1 MDHST
6 HNKIVSFI
14 WSIADDCLRDVFVRG
29 KYRDVILPMFVL
41 RRLDALLE
49 PTKDAVAEEQRFQI
63 EEAGFTEL
71 EPDGLCEA
79 SGYVFYNTSE
89 FTLQKLVNNPSQL
102 EANFKAYLD
111 GFSDNVKEIIKHFDL
126 RNQIHKMAV
135 ADVLHNVLEKFV
147 SPEINLSP
155 FEVKD
160 ADGRISQPLT
170 NLGMGYVFEELIR
183 KFNEDNNEE
192 AGEHFTPRE
201 VIDLMTHILFEPV
214 KDNLPPVIFIYDPA
228 CGSGGMLTE
237 AQNFIID
244 PEGNIKAT
252 KAKTDVYLHGKE
264 INGETYAICKSD
276 MMIKGNDPENIRFGS
291 TLATDEFSSTR
302 FDFMLSNPP
311 YGKSWKTEQKRITDN
326 NDPRFK
332 VKLKAFNK
340 GNHHGKGNPVNEH
353 GYRTAYLW
361 EAVLMRRS
369 LTNIIEHFAKLVEDK
384 NPKTGKTTKTLYFPR
399 YQQLDVVLKLLKHV
413 KENGSGQRYLIQHSA
428 GSGKSNTI
436 AWLAYQLI
444 ELYNLSGKENIF
456 DSVIVVTDR
465 RILDAQLKKN
475 ISLFSEVK
483 NIVAHAAISQDLK
496 TSLTHGKKLIITTL
510 HKFPF
515 ILDGL
520 KDLSER
526 QFAVIIDEAHSSQD
540 KSTGLAGAMTSAF
553 GANGADEEPED
564 IQDKIIAE
572 IEARRMGK
580 NVSFFAFTATPKNTT
595 LEKFGIKAVD
605 GSFHPFHLYS
615 MKQAIEEG
623 FILDVLSNYSTYR
636 SYYELQKSIED
647 NPLFNTKKAQKKLKE
662 YVEGHAETIEV
673 KADIMVKHFIEQVWQ
688 AKKLKGQ
695 AKVMVVTRNIEC
707 AIRYFFA
714 IRKALEKNHSPCKAI
729 VAFSGESKSI
739 DGIKHTEHNL
749 NGFSGDD
756 IAEEF
761 DSEHYQFLVVANKF
775 LTGFDQPKL
784 HTMYVDKKLQGVLA
798 VQTLSRLNRCNDKLG
813 KKDTFVLDFYNSVE
827 EIKKAFDPFYTAT
840 SLSQATDVNVLHDL
854 KEKLD
859 EVGIY
864 EQSEVVAFN
873 ELFFNEA
880 EDEALAPLLDQAVAR
895 FDTELNDDQRI
906 DFKIKAKQFVK
917 IYAQVAAL
925 ISFNNLDWEMLH
937 WFLKFLIPKLKVK
950 DPEAD
955 ALDNLLNSVD
965 LSTYGLER
973 VKLHTQIE
981 LDADDSEI
989 EPLNP
994 NPRGKPD
1001 DGEEKDLL
1009 QAIINSF
1016 NERFFKGWDA
1026 TPQEQRIKF
1035 INIANHVIQNPDYQ
1049 LKVVDNPDSQNSQ
1062 LALQK
1067 LIEQAIRIERK
1078 RELDLYQHY
1087 SKDEEFKQAFDSAI
1101 IRLLAQ
1107 PNSNELK
1114 QMLMVKI

>member
-1 MDHST
+1 M
-6 HNKIVSFI
+6 VS
-14 WSIADDCLRDVFVRG
+14 
-29 KYRDVILPMFVL
+29 
-41 RRLDALLE
+41 
-49 PTKDAVAEEQRFQI
+49 
-63 EEAGFTEL
+63 
-71 EPDGLCEA
+71 
-79 SGYVFYNTSE
+79 NTSE
-89 FTLQKLVNNPSQL
+89 AAL
-102 EANFKAYLD
+102 EAHIEKALCGSSVEQRQLAINEPFPDYAIQQGAGYEFSDAKNYDAEFAIDTETFWRFLQQTQAEELAKLSDRANWQRLILERLDKKIKKDGILSVLKKGLAIDNAHLTLLYRQPYNDLNPDVITKFNANIFSIARQIHYSKKDTGLSIDMVLFVNGLALITFELKKISQKGGHGQTVYHAMKQYRETRDPNEPLFQFGRCLVHFAVDEDDIYMTSKLD
-111 GFSDNVKEIIKHFDL
+111 G
-126 RNQIHKMAV
+126 
-135 ADVLHNVLEKFV
+135 
-147 SPEINLSP
+147 
-155 FEVKD
+155 
-160 ADGRISQPLT
+160 
-170 NLGMGYVFEELIR
+170 
-183 KFNEDNNEE
+183 
-192 AGEHFTPRE
+192 
-201 VIDLMTHILFEPV
+201 
-214 KDNLPPVIFIYDPA
+214 
-228 CGSGGMLTE
+228 
-237 AQNFIID
+237 
-244 PEGNIKAT
+244 KAT
-252 KAKTDVYLHGKE
+252 YFL
-264 INGETYAICKSD
+264 
-276 MMIKGNDPENIRFGS
+276 P
-291 TLATDEFSSTR
+291 
-302 FDFMLSNPP
+302 
-311 YGKSWKTEQKRITDN
+311 
-326 NDPRFK
+326 
-332 VKLKAFNK
+332 FNK

-483 NIVAHAAISQDLK
+483 NIVAHAATSQDLK

-595 LEKFGIKAVD
+595 LEKFGVQAAD
-605 GSFHPFHLYS
+605 GKFHPFHLYS

-636 SYYELQKSIED
+636 SYYELQKSVED

-739 DGIKHTEHNL
+739 DGIKHTEHSL

-827 EIKKAFDPFYTAT
+827 DIKKAFDPFYTAT

-864 EQSEVVAFN
+864 EQSEVIAFN

-925 ISFNNLDWEMLH
+925 ISFNNVDWEMLH

-981 LDADDSEI
+981 LDANDSEI
-989 EPLNP
+989 DPLNP

-1001 DGEEKDLL
+1001 DGETDPL